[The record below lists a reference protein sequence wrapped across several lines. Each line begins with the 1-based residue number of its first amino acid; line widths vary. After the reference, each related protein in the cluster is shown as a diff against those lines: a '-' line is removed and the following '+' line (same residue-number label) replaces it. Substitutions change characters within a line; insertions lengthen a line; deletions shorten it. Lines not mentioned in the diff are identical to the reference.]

1 MTDSYIQESKGTRRR
16 EKNMAIGS
24 SSLPLLLAL
33 ICLHYVAHL
42 EPSLAASDHMMGT
55 RISACPDEHYTC
67 AAPVTMTVPPQPGG
81 CSQFI
86 PDYAERPGSLVIEW
100 NALWGMTGTH
110 AVCRTVVL
118 WSSPDCNPSSQSFS
132 IDMPDSYYLQAKANR
147 SDFSSRPSISGYF
160 GPMPTHSSVEGV
172 SCERFG
178 AMVSLSGASMPPP
191 PSYPYEQVATS
202 DSTPAS
208 GTAPPSS
215 SSSSK
220 GGMSTSLILT
230 IVSVIT
236 VFCFCVVLTLV
247 ICAILSARRNATWQE
262 EAAAAAAAAADL
274 WMSRQEPL
282 VRGEEEG
289 EDEGGEG
296 DEHKVEMSDIGGERE
311 GRRTEGRGDGEENV

>member
-1 MTDSYIQESKGTRRR
+1 MERVLP
-16 EKNMAIGS
+16 
-24 SSLPLLLAL
+24 SLPFLLAF
-33 ICLHYVAHL
+33 ICLHFVAQQA
-42 EPSLAASDHMMGT
+42 PCLAASDHMMGT
-55 RISACPDEHYTC
+55 RISACPDDHYTC

-118 WSSPDCNPSSQSFS
+118 WSSPDCNPTSQSFTV
-132 IDMPDSYYLQAKANR
+132 DMPDSFYLQAKANR

-178 AMVSLSGASMPPP
+178 AMVSLSGASSPPP
-191 PSYPYEQVATS
+191 QSYPYEQVQDEGS
-202 DSTPAS
+202 DSTAPS

-215 SSSSK
+215 SSASK

-247 ICAILSARRNATWQE
+247 ICAILSARGNATWQE
-262 EAAAAAAAAADL
+262 EAAAAAAAAADM

-282 VRGEEEG
+282 VGGEEEG

-296 DEHKVEMSDIGGERE
+296 EEHKVEMSEIGGERMGARGVSGGDD
-311 GRRTEGRGDGEENV
+311 GREDNV